1 MIAKAL
7 SVNPVFAQKKGGKPS
22 PTSPSLQN
30 AEIVYVSADSIKVAD
45 ADGSNQVTLI
55 TNRFAHFGAPSWAP
69 DGDKIIFS
77 SNISGEGIYEISIN
91 RSNGQIG
98 PPESLLEHNAGIL
111 GSPRW
116 SPVATVN
123 GKFMIAYEH
132 YPPGSNET
140 DIYLL
145 DATTGVSFNLTNT
158 PTISELT
165 ASWSPDASKV
175 AVISSSSHR
184 DVEILQLEAC
194 VNQPI
199 CVSARRSLI
208 WEVAGSLLFG
218 ATSLEPSSGLLRT
231 SWANEGNKI
240 AVSALMPPDQNS
252 DIWLIELDDSG
263 VVLETR
269 NLTNTNTVNPPDRH
283 ETVPT
288 WSPDD
293 SQIMYMGWDYLC
305 QPQSNRKRGYNL
317 IIRNV
322 DGSDIDNCEEK
333 MIVEGGGYPGAS
345 SPNWW
350 RGPNSVSP

>member
-1 MIAKAL
+1 
-7 SVNPVFAQKKGGKPS
+7 
-22 PTSPSLQN
+22 
-30 AEIVYVSADSIKVAD
+30 
-45 ADGSNQVTLI
+45 
-55 TNRFAHFGAPSWAP
+55 
-69 DGDKIIFS
+69 
-77 SNISGEGIYEISIN
+77 
-91 RSNGQIG
+91 
-98 PPESLLEHNAGIL
+98 
-111 GSPRW
+111 
-116 SPVATVN
+116 
-123 GKFMIAYEH
+123 
-132 YPPGSNET
+132 
-140 DIYLL
+140 
-145 DATTGVSFNLTNT
+145 
-158 PTISELT
+158 
-165 ASWSPDASKV
+165 
-175 AVISSSSHR
+175 
-184 DVEILQLEAC
+184 
-194 VNQPI
+194 
-199 CVSARRSLI
+199 LI

-293 SQIMYMGWDYLC
+293 SRIMYMGWDYLC
-305 QPQSNRKRGYNL
+305 QPQSNKKRGYNL
-317 IIRNV
+317 LVRNV
-322 DGSDIDNCEEK
+322 PPPTEGCPET